1 MLKEIHPEEAEQL
14 KTMLPDMVQHFK
26 DNPNSTMV
34 REIALFKL
42 TWHSTADGVASVR
55 VTY

>member
-26 DNPNSTMV
+26 ENPNSTMV

-55 VTY
+55 VTD

>member
-55 VTY
+55 VTD